1 MNQSTKHLPHPLLS
15 AIPLLV
21 MALLLY
27 VTIHNFGSDALNGGS
42 QLVLLSIAALTSV
55 LAMSC
60 CKVKWQ
66 TIEEAMSKNIHGVS
80 GALII
85 LLLIGAVSG
94 SWMISGIVPTM
105 IYYGMQ
111 IIHPNT
117 FLLSCCIICAV
128 VSLMTGSSWTTIA
141 TIGIALVGIGTAQG
155 FSPGWVAGAI
165 ISGSYFGDKISPL
178 SDTTVLASSVT
189 GTPLFSHIRY
199 LMYTTIPSFVIALV
213 IFTIAGITHSGTAGS
228 QIDSYTAALGQTF
241 HISPWLLVIPV
252 ITGLLISRKVPSII
266 TLFCSAAMAG
276 VAAVLVQPGLLQ
288 QVAEGAAADAST
300 LFKGLFM
307 TFYGSTSIDTGNESL
322 NSLVATR
329 GMSGMLYTIWLIVC
343 AMCFGGAMQA
353 SGMLESLTS
362 VSLRFIKKGTDMV
375 ASTVGSGLFLN
386 IVTADQYIS
395 IILTGSMY
403 KDVYRQKGYD
413 SSLLSRTT
421 EDAVTVTSVLIPW
434 NSCGM
439 TQATVLGVP
448 TLTYLP
454 YAFFNLLSP
463 VMSIVVMAIGYKI
476 KRLNEPEK
484 PVQQDSL
491 VTA

>member
-1 MNQSTKHLPHPLLS
+1 
-15 AIPLLV
+15 
-21 MALLLY
+21 
-27 VTIHNFGSDALNGGS
+27 
-42 QLVLLSIAALTSV
+42 
-55 LAMSC
+55 
-60 CKVKWQ
+60 
-66 TIEEAMSKNIHGVS
+66 
-80 GALII
+80 
-85 LLLIGAVSG
+85 
-94 SWMISGIVPTM
+94 
-105 IYYGMQ
+105 
-111 IIHPNT
+111 
-117 FLLSCCIICAV
+117 
-128 VSLMTGSSWTTIA
+128 
-141 TIGIALVGIGTAQG
+141 
-155 FSPGWVAGAI
+155 
-165 ISGSYFGDKISPL
+165 
-178 SDTTVLASSVT
+178 
-189 GTPLFSHIRY
+189 
-199 LMYTTIPSFVIALV
+199 
-213 IFTIAGITHSGTAGS
+213 
-228 QIDSYTAALGQTF
+228 
-241 HISPWLLVIPV
+241 
-252 ITGLLISRKVPSII
+252 
-266 TLFCSAAMAG
+266 MAG

>member
-1 MNQSTKHLPHPLLS
+1 MT
-15 AIPLLV
+15 
-21 MALLLY
+21 LLLY
-27 VTIHNFGSDALNGGS
+27 ATIHTFGSDALNGGS
-42 QLVLLSIAALTSV
+42 QIVLLSITALTSI
-55 LAMSC
+55 LAISF
-60 CKVKWQ
+60 CKVRWQ
-66 TIEEAMSKNIHGVS
+66 SIEDAICKNVHGVS

-85 LLLIGAVSG
+85 LLLIGALSG

-105 IYYGMQ
+105 IYYGLQ
-111 IIHPNT
+111 IIHPST

-128 VSLMTGSSWTTIA
+128 VSIMTGSSWTTIA
-141 TIGIALVGIGTAQG
+141 TIGIALMGIGVAQG

-189 GTPLFSHIRY
+189 GTPLFTHIRY
-199 LMYTTIPSFVIALV
+199 MMYTTVPSFVIALV
-213 IFTIAGITHSGTAGS
+213 IFTIAGLTHSTDAS
-228 QIDSYTAALGQTF
+228 SEIAAYTTALGNTF
-241 HISPWLLVIPV
+241 HISPWLMLVPV
-252 ITGLLISRKVPSII
+252 ITGILIARKVPSII

-276 VAAVLVQPGLLQ
+276 FCAIYVQPELLQ
-288 QVAEGAAADAST
+288 SVAGGAQADAAA
-300 LFKGLFM
+300 LYKGLFM
-307 TFYGSTSIDTGNESL
+307 TYYGSTGIDTGNEAL

-329 GMSGMLYTIWLIVC
+329 GMSGMLNTIWLIIC

-362 VSLRFIKKGTDMV
+362 VFIRFIKKGTDMIV
-375 ASTVGSGLFLN
+375 STVCSGLFLN
-386 IVTADQYIS
+386 VVTADQYIS

-403 KDVYRQKGYD
+403 KEVYQKKGYD
-413 SSLLSRTT
+413 SCLLSRTT

-439 TQATVLGVP
+439 TQATILGVP

-463 VMSIVVMAIGYKI
+463 VMSILVMIIGYKI
-476 KRLNEPEK
+476 RRINEPEK
-484 PVQQDSL
+484 TEQEKTL